1 VVFLDRDGAT
11 IACCGLTYKLSG
23 KGLHLM
29 YFENCDL
36 SIVYSKGGANSS
48 FDRDRQSAV
57 LVFVTRMQVP
67 SVVLLS

>member
-1 VVFLDRDGAT
+1 VALLDRDGAT
-11 IACCGLTYKLSG
+11 VTCYGLTYKLSG
-23 KGLHLM
+23 EGPHLM

-36 SIVYSKGGANSS
+36 SIVYSGGGVNPS
-48 FDRDRQSAV
+48 FDKSAV